1 MAIQAP
7 FDMRLHVWVTTLQ
20 SRLSAGDDVET
31 SSNSADLA
39 VKALNKQ
46 FKADFRQK
54 KQKVLAT
61 EAAIQGDPA

>member
-20 SRLSAGDDVET
+20 SRLNAGNDTEMAAA
-31 SSNSADLA
+31 SADLA

-54 KQKVLAT
+54 KSKVLAT
-61 EAAIQGDPA
+61 EAAIQEG

>member
-20 SRLSAGDDVET
+20 SRLNAGSDTDQASA
-31 SSNSADLA
+31 SADLA

-54 KQKVLAT
+54 KSKVLAT
-61 EAAIQGDPA
+61 EAAIQEG

>member
-1 MAIQAP
+1 MATNYLP
-7 FDMRLHVWVTTLQ
+7 LDVRLNAFVGVFLERIKQ
-20 SRLSAGDDVET
+20 GLPIDAAAVD
-31 SSNSADLA
+31 ADLA

-61 EAAIQGDPA
+61 EAAIQGE

>member
-20 SRLSAGDDVET
+20 SRLSAGNDTDQAAA
-31 SSNSADLA
+31 SADLA

-61 EAAIQGDPA
+61 EAAIQEG

>member
-20 SRLSAGDDVET
+20 SRLSAGNDTEMAAA
-31 SSNSADLA
+31 SADLA

-54 KQKVLAT
+54 KDRVKAT
-61 EAAIQGDPA
+61 EAAIQEG